1 MPGRLGR
8 LTEDSRQ
15 GYISPVRK
23 DASPTEA
30 EDMAG
35 IILEGVLFVAL
46 LATMAALL
54 FFVLRYWTPL
64 GLRLRQ
70 VGNRKRLEQ
79 ALELLVLLLLVPTAV
94 TYVNPGH
101 VGIVIHRT
109 GGGVDPRALGPGLHM
124 RNPLTTGIEEYPTFM
139 QTLVLTRASSEGS
152 RDNDEINVNSVEG
165 QPLSLDV
172 SM

>member
-79 ALELLVLLLLVPTAV
+79 ELELECP
-94 TYVNPGH
+94 
-101 VGIVIHRT
+101 IHGMQR
-109 GGGVDPRALGPGLHM
+109 M
-124 RNPLTTGIEEYPTFM
+124 EEMVRLP
-139 QTLVLTRASSEGS
+139 SGS
-152 RDNDEINVNSVEG
+152 RICPVCYKEALHE
-165 QPLSLDV
+165 
-172 SM
+172 